1 MRADRLARLTET
13 RVRRPGAIAEAAA
26 LRRRADSPVGPTG
39 KCFVIAADHPARG
52 ALGTG
57 GNPLA
62 MADRADLL
70 DRLAVALENPGC
82 TGVLGTADI
91 LEDLLLLG
99 ALDGKTVFGSMNR
112 GGLAGAAWEI
122 DDRFTGMTA
131 AGIDRLGFDGGKT
144 LTRIDYD
151 DPATPAVLEHTAHA
165 IDELAERGLI
175 AMVEPFIA
183 TRRDGR
189 TVNDLSTEA
198 VIRSAAVASGLGATS
213 AYTWLKLPTAPDPAR
228 AAAATTLPVV
238 LLGGEVAD
246 LDAQRDRWAQA
257 LEAPN
262 AVGLTVGRSL
272 LYPADGNVAAAVQK
286 VVDLL

>member
-1 MRADRLARLTET
+1 MRADRLALLTET
-13 RVRRPGAIAEAAA
+13 RLHRPGAVAEAAA
-26 LRRRADSPVGPTG
+26 ARKRPDSPVGPSG
-39 KCFVIAADHPARG
+39 RCLVIAADHPARG

-57 GNPLA
+57 GDPLA

-70 DRLAVALENPGC
+70 DRLCTALDNPGC

-131 AGIDRLGFDGGKT
+131 DGIARLGFDGGKT
-144 LTRIDYD
+144 LTRIDYG
-151 DPATPAVLEHTAHA
+151 DPATPAVLEQTAHA
-165 IDELAERGLI
+165 VDALASRGLI
-175 AMVEPFIA
+175 AMVEPFVS
-183 TRRDGR
+183 TREDGR
-189 TVNDLSTEA
+189 LVNDLSTEA
-198 VIRSAAVASGLGATS
+198 VIRSVAVAAGLGTTS
-213 AYTWLKLPTAPDPAR
+213 ARTWLKLPTVPDPAR
-228 AAAATTLPVV
+228 VAAATTLPVV

-246 LDAQRDRWAQA
+246 LDAQRDKWSEA

-272 LYPADGNVAAAVQK
+272 LYPADGDVAGAVQK